1 MKMFDKPWLEIIN
14 IDIASVIVTS
24 SEVPDEG
31 DPDYD
36 SSDTPID
43 GE

>member
-24 SEVPDEG
+24 SGEPDEG
-31 DPDYD
+31 NPDYD
-36 SSDTPID
+36 SSENPI
-43 GE
+43 EE